1 MDVLFSLALRC
12 SSRVN
17 MVRSHLTLIRSYA
30 ADIKALDASP
40 SSPSAIF
47 FAGSIVWRFIRDNKL
62 LLD

>member
-47 FAGSIVWRFIRDNKL
+47 FAGSIV
-62 LLD
+62 